1 MRKGREING
10 NNRNGQDH
18 LENVLALSA
27 SEVYLSGRSSQH
39 NLDVLVD
46 MSERNSLLQD
56 SSILFPGIS
65 LVYQNESDCLSAL
78 RKEHQS
84 RTALNNV
91 VFKVL
96 MDLEIG
102 QPNYREPE
110 KYFGSLKTCFNLER
124 LMDEDPRFRGQALVS
139 RLYAQVESH
148 YTEQDPV
155 TEEPIHYFVISQ
167 IHSPYELIMDW

>member
-1 MRKGREING
+1 MRKGREINENKG
-10 NNRNGQDH
+10 NGQDH
-18 LENVLALSA
+18 SANALALSA
-27 SEVYLSGRSSQH
+27 NEVYLGGRASQH
-39 NLDVLVD
+39 NLEVLVD
-46 MSERNSLLQD
+46 MSERNSLLQE

-96 MDLEIG
+96 MDVEIG
-102 QPNYREPE
+102 QPNYREPD

-155 TEEPIHYFVISQ
+155 TEEPLHYFVVS
-167 IHSPYELIMDW
+167 